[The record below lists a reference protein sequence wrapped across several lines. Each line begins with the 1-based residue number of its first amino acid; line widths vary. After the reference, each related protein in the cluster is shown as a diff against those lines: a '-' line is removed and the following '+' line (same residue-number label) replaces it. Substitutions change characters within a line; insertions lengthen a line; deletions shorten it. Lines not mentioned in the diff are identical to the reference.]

1 MITLTTLLLFAGLN
15 YEAIDKIPLGGY
27 ARPQFPDSRWLRDAS
42 IEAWARDDQG
52 VNLYLK
58 RDSAPKEHC
67 WLWTPWADADGRP
80 WLWVDLPGNRA
91 HLWQGTSWR
100 ALKFRDTDEWKR
112 VYASGDFDKQ
122 FPPKENFGVIKSFGS
137 SGETGSLEFL
147 KCEIHQDG
155 PCPGPGPC
163 PRPQPRPRPDDSLLP
178 PININPQINLDSNVI
193 AAAIFA
199 SFLLMTV
206 AFTLLALAKRRAS

>member
-1 MITLTTLLLFAGLN
+1 MITLTALLLFTGLN
-15 YEAIDKIPLGGY
+15 YEAIERLPIGAVGTPTPSD
-27 ARPQFPDSRWLRDAS
+27 RRWLNDATTES
-42 IEAWARDDQG
+42 WF
-52 VNLYLK
+52 
-58 RDSAPKEHC
+58 RDSKGINVFVIKDKPVGNFLSV
-67 WLWTPWADADGRP
+67 WVPWTDEAGSP
-80 WLWVDLPGNRA
+80 WLSCYLTNSRI
-91 HLWQGTSWR
+91 HLWQDPTWR
-100 ALKFRDTDEWKR
+100 ALHFSSKEEWAK
-112 VYASGDFDKQ
+112 VYAEGNFDKQ

-147 KCEIHQDG
+147 KCEIHADG

-199 SFLLMTV
+199 SFLLMTA